1 MKTIQ
6 EELKTAIQNIADNY
20 GVVLG
25 DISVKWIDVRSC
37 DEDRFIINRIDIDN
51 SNIITPVAK

>member
-25 DISVKWIDVRSC
+25 DISIKWINACQIGS
-37 DEDRFIINRIDIDN
+37 DRYIVNRVEISN
-51 SNIITPVAK
+51 SNIISPVIK

>member
-25 DISVKWIDVRSC
+25 DISVKWIDV
-37 DEDRFIINRIDIDN
+37 NRIDIDN